1 MAGGITEQDVFNA
14 ADSLVADGQKPT
26 QTTVREFL
34 GGGSFATIGP
44 ALKRWRAAQWEQ
56 RELAEVEL
64 PAELGEALQQLGG
77 RVWQAAIDAA
87 ETRLAAERDALAVA
101 REEMESEVQEQ
112 RDAVQQL
119 EVEAEQA
126 QQQIA
131 DLEERLKQEQAI
143 SDRANQLVAGLTND
157 LAAAEAATA
166 AEVSKAEAVLAER
179 IAGLEARLQDAQ
191 RTIDRLTERES
202 RD

>member
-179 IAGLEARLQDAQ
+179 ISGLEARLQDALN
-191 RTIDRLTERES
+191 TIERLTERGEK
-202 RD
+202 